1 MSLSPADAIIA
12 GVVLLTVVTI
22 AYGGT
27 FMLRVVT
34 GKQGANDLQK
44 SFFRAGHA
52 HAGVLVILGLVTMLL
67 LDGAH
72 VTGWAHWSAVG
83 VLAAAILIPAGFF
96 LSVIGRDPQRP
107 SRVIALVWTGF
118 GVLVASMVVA
128 GVALI
133 VAGASAA

>member
-1 MSLSPADAIIA
+1 MLQPASAITA
-12 GVVLLTVVTI
+12 GVVLLTVIGI

-52 HAGVLVILGLVTMLL
+52 HAGVLVILGMVTLLL
-67 LDGAH
+67 LDGGG
-72 VTGWAHWSAVG
+72 VTGWTHWSAIG
-83 VLAAAILIPAGFF
+83 VLATAILIPAGFF

-107 SRVIALVWTGF
+107 SGVVALVWVGF
-118 GVLVASMVVA
+118 GVLALSLATA
-128 GVALI
+128 GISLI
-133 VAGASAA
+133 VAGATA

>member
-1 MSLSPADAIIA
+1 MLLTPVDAIIA
-12 GVVLLTVVTI
+12 GVVLLTVATI

-34 GKQGANDLQK
+34 GRQGANDLQK

-52 HAGVLVILGLVTMLL
+52 HAGVLVMLGLLTLLL
-67 LDGAH
+67 LDAAR
-72 VTGWAHWSAVG
+72 VTGWAHGSAIG
-83 VLAAAILIPAGFF
+83 ILAAAILIPAGFF

-107 SRVIALVWTGF
+107 SGVIALVWVGF
-118 GVLVASMVVA
+118 AVLTVSVVVA
-128 GVALI
+128 GIALI